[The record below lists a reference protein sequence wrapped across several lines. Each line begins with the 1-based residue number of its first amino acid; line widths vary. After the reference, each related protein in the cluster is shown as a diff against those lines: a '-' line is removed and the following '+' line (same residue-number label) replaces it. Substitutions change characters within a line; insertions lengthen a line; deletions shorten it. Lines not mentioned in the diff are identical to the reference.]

1 MISLLKALAM
11 IEESSPINGLTPGTD
26 FQSII
31 DGVKSGIV
39 DADLCILISDN
50 PKAMALER
58 AKNNSIPAICIE
70 RKNYQTHEEFD
81 EAIRKKLNEFKLDLV
96 VLAGYM
102 RLIRSEKFFS
112 DFYGKMINIH
122 PALLPNFLGT
132 HSQRDAFEHK
142 VEFSGYT
149 LHFVDETVDGGPIIY
164 QEAVNISTCK
174 TEEEVKEKILER
186 EHVGL
191 PLIINTFSTGKYAI
205 KGKKV
210 GYVRF

>member
-1 MISLLKALAM
+1 MGKIRVGVLA
-11 IEESSPINGLTPGTD
+11 SGKGTD

-31 DGVKSGIV
+31 DEVKSGRV
-39 DADLCILISDN
+39 DADLCVLISDN
-50 PKAMALER
+50 PAAMALER
-58 AKNNSIPAICIE
+58 AKNNNIPTICIE
-70 RKNYQTHEEFD
+70 RKDYLTHEEFD
-81 EAIRKKLNEFKLDLV
+81 EAIRRKLNEFDLELV

-102 RLIRSEKFFS
+102 RVIRSKKFFS

-122 PALLPNFLGT
+122 PALLPNFPGT
-132 HSQRDAFEHK
+132 HAQKDAFEHK

-149 LHFVDETVDGGPIIY
+149 IHFVDETVDGGPIIY
-164 QEAVNISTCK
+164 QEAVNISDCK

-191 PLIINTFSTGKYAI
+191 PLILNTFSKGRYTI